1 MDGSGDGIIII
12 PTDLDAQPV
21 DTAAACGSLCAQLD
35 RTGDQIRTAAA
46 AAAQQISRGGLQSIA
61 DQVQQLAQRVQD
73 AAAAAEQ
80 GSEPPKTELDS
91 IEAEYRALLALL
103 DAEQKRLDEPAQDL
117 PRQLENL
124 PFPLDKATRAITSNP
139 AGKGSIDNASKQQ
152 RAQGIKLLTRL
163 SLNFVGEAA
172 KREID
177 RLTPFDR
184 RALLTIGGLYMNG
197 AHTVTLA
204 QIYAKMGGGRMNA
217 DQREK
222 LAQSIETLCCTR
234 VTADN
239 SEERAV
245 NPDAPKIKLNFAL
258 LEARIGLVEYR
269 GRTVDAVTVLALPQW
284 LQLAELR
291 GEITRIPFEAFTDG
305 LRLTDQSSALSDY
318 LLDRIAHMNNNP
330 QHAETHIR
338 IDTAAAK
345 CGAQLNNRSEKQ
357 KFARKLETKLKHYAA
372 IGHITSYKPYES
384 GFVVIPKPKRR
395 QRKG

>member
-1 MDGSGDGIIII
+1 MDSNGDGIIII

-21 DTAAACGSLCAQLD
+21 NPAEAARSLCAQLD
-35 RTGDQIRTAAA
+35 RTGDQISAAIKAAA
-46 AAAQQISRGGLQSIA
+46 GQISNPQRLAALSDQLDRLAQSIQAAA
-61 DQVQQLAQRVQD
+61 DQT
-73 AAAAAEQ
+73 
-80 GSEPPKTELDS
+80 SEEPARTELDTV
-91 IEAEYRALLALL
+91 EAEAAALLELL
-103 DAEQKRLDEPAQDL
+103 DAEKRLDEPAQDL

-124 PFPLDKATRAITSNP
+124 PFPLDKVTRAITSNP
-139 AGKGSIDNASKQQ
+139 AGRGSIDNASKAQ
-152 RAQGIKLLTRL
+152 RAQGIRLLTRL

-204 QIYAKMGGGRMNA
+204 QIYAKMGGGELKPE
-217 DQREK
+217 QREK

-384 GFVVIPKPKRR
+384 GFVVIPKPK

>member
-1 MDGSGDGIIII
+1 MDSNGDGIIII

-21 DTAAACGSLCAQLD
+21 NPAEAARSLCAQLD
-35 RTGDQIRTAAA
+35 RTGDQISAAIKAAA
-46 AAAQQISRGGLQSIA
+46 GQISNPQRLAALSDQLDRLAQSIQAAA
-61 DQVQQLAQRVQD
+61 DQT
-73 AAAAAEQ
+73 
-80 GSEPPKTELDS
+80 SEEPARTELDTV
-91 IEAEYRALLALL
+91 EAEAAALLELL
-103 DAEQKRLDEPAQDL
+103 NAEKRLDEPAQDL

-124 PFPLDKATRAITSNP
+124 PFPLDKVTRAITSNP
-139 AGKGSIDNASKQQ
+139 AGRGSIDNASKAQ
-152 RAQGIKLLTRL
+152 RAQGIRLLTRL

-384 GFVVIPKPKRR
+384 GFVVIPKPK

>member
-1 MDGSGDGIIII
+1 MDSNGDGLIII

-21 DTAAACGSLCAQLD
+21 NPAEAARSLCAQVQQ
-35 RTGDQIRTAAA
+35 TGDQISAEALQQVRQAAPERLA
-46 AAAQQISRGGLQSIA
+46 ALA
-61 DQVQQLAQRVQD
+61 DQLDQLAQR
-73 AAAAAEQ
+73 AAELAADHD
-80 GSEPPKTELDS
+80 EPPRTELDTL
-91 IEAEYRALLALL
+91 EAEAAALLELL
-103 DAEQKRLDEPAQDL
+103 NAEKRLDEPAQDL

-124 PFPLDKATRAITSNP
+124 PFPLDKVTRAITSNP
-139 AGKGSIDNASKQQ
+139 AGRGSIDNASKAQ
-152 RAQGIKLLTRL
+152 RAQGIRLLTRL

-239 SEERAV
+239 SEECAV

-305 LRLTDQSSALSDY
+305 LNLTDQSSALSDY

-372 IGHITSYKPYES
+372 IGHITSYRPYES

-395 QRKG
+395 KG

>member
-1 MDGSGDGIIII
+1 MDSNGDGIIII

-21 DTAAACGSLCAQLD
+21 NPAEAARSLCAQLD
-35 RTGDQIRTAAA
+35 RTGDQISAAIKAAA
-46 AAAQQISRGGLQSIA
+46 GQISNPQRLAALSDQLDRLAQSIQAAA
-61 DQVQQLAQRVQD
+61 DQT
-73 AAAAAEQ
+73 
-80 GSEPPKTELDS
+80 SEEPARTELDTV
-91 IEAEYRALLALL
+91 EAEAAALLELL
-103 DAEQKRLDEPAQDL
+103 DAEKRLDEPAQDL

-124 PFPLDKATRAITSNP
+124 PFPLDKVTRALTSNP
-139 AGKGSIDNASKQQ
+139 AGRGSIDNASKAQ
-152 RAQGIKLLTRL
+152 RAQGIRLLTRL

-204 QIYAKMGGGRMNA
+204 QIYAKMGGGELKPE
-217 DQREK
+217 QREK

-357 KFARKLETKLKHYAA
+357 KFARKLEKKLKHYAA

-384 GFVVIPKPKRR
+384 GFVVIPKPK

>member
-1 MDGSGDGIIII
+1 MDSNGDGIIII

-21 DTAAACGSLCAQLD
+21 NPAEAARSLCAQLD
-35 RTGDQIRTAAA
+35 RTGDQISAAIKAAA
-46 AAAQQISRGGLQSIA
+46 GQISNPQRLAALSDQLDRLAQSIQAAA
-61 DQVQQLAQRVQD
+61 DQT
-73 AAAAAEQ
+73 
-80 GSEPPKTELDS
+80 SEEPARTELDTV
-91 IEAEYRALLALL
+91 EAEAAALLELL
-103 DAEQKRLDEPAQDL
+103 DAEKRLDEPARDL

-124 PFPLDKATRAITSNP
+124 PFPLDKVTRAITSNP
-139 AGKGSIDNASKQQ
+139 AGRGSIDNASKAQ
-152 RAQGIKLLTRL
+152 RAQGIRLLTRL

-204 QIYAKMGGGRMNA
+204 QIYAKMGGGELKPE
-217 DQREK
+217 QREK

-384 GFVVIPKPKRR
+384 GFVVIPKPK

>member
-1 MDGSGDGIIII
+1 MDSNGDGIIII

-21 DTAAACGSLCAQLD
+21 NPAEAARSLCAQLD
-35 RTGDQIRTAAA
+35 RTGDQISAAIKAAA
-46 AAAQQISRGGLQSIA
+46 GQISNPQRLAALSDQLDRLAQSIQAAA
-61 DQVQQLAQRVQD
+61 DQT
-73 AAAAAEQ
+73 
-80 GSEPPKTELDS
+80 SEEPARTELDTV
-91 IEAEYRALLALL
+91 EAEAAALLELL
-103 DAEQKRLDEPAQDL
+103 DAEKRLDEPAQDL

-124 PFPLDKATRAITSNP
+124 PFPLDKVTRAITSNP
-139 AGKGSIDNASKQQ
+139 AGSGSIDNASKQQ

-163 SLNFVGEAA
+163 SLRFVDEAA
-172 KREID
+172 QRKINQ
-177 RLTPFDR
+177 LTPFDR
-184 RALLTIGGLYMNG
+184 RVLLTLGGLFLNG

-204 QIYAKMGGGRMNA
+204 QLYAKMGGGGEMNA
-217 DQREK
+217 TQRAK
-222 LAQSIETLCCTR
+222 LSDSIENLCCTR

-239 SEERAV
+239 SAELAV
-245 NPDAPKIKLNFAL
+245 NPDGPRICLKFSL
-258 LEARIGLVEYR
+258 LEARQGLAEYR
-269 GRTVDAVTVLALPQW
+269 GRKVDAVTVLAMPQW
-284 LQLAELR
+284 LQLAEMR
-291 GEITRIPFEAFTDG
+291 GQITRIPFEAFADG

-384 GFVVIPKPKRR
+384 GFVVIPKPK

>member
-1 MDGSGDGIIII
+1 MDSNGDGIIII

-21 DTAAACGSLCAQLD
+21 NPAEAARSLCAQLD
-35 RTGDQIRTAAA
+35 RTGDQISAAIKAAA
-46 AAAQQISRGGLQSIA
+46 GQISSPQRLAALSDQLDRLAQSIQAAA
-61 DQVQQLAQRVQD
+61 DQT
-73 AAAAAEQ
+73 
-80 GSEPPKTELDS
+80 SEEPARTELDTV
-91 IEAEYRALLALL
+91 EAEAAALLELL
-103 DAEQKRLDEPAQDL
+103 DAEKRLDEPAQDL

-124 PFPLDKATRAITSNP
+124 PFPLDKVTRAITSNP
-139 AGKGSIDNASKQQ
+139 AGRGSIDNASKAQ
-152 RAQGIKLLTRL
+152 RAQGIRLLTRL

-239 SEERAV
+239 SEECAV

-305 LRLTDQSSALSDY
+305 LNLTDQSSALSDY

-395 QRKG
+395 KG

>member
-21 DTAAACGSLCAQLD
+21 DAAAACGSLCAQLD

-46 AAAQQISRGGLQSIA
+46 AAAQQISRGGLQSLA

-152 RAQGIKLLTRL
+152 RAQGIKLITRL
-163 SLNFVGEAA
+163 SLEFVGEAA

-204 QIYAKMGGGRMNA
+204 QIYAKMGGGELKPE
-217 DQREK
+217 QREK
-222 LAQSIETLCCTR
+222 LARSIQTLCCTR

-239 SEERAV
+239 SAECEV

-258 LEARIGLVEYR
+258 LEARIGLVQYR
-269 GRTVDAVTVLALPQW
+269 GRDVDAVTVLALPQW
-284 LQLAELR
+284 LQLAEMR
-291 GEITRIPFEAFTDG
+291 GEITRIPFDAFTDG
-305 LRLTDQSSALSDY
+305 MRLTDQSSALSDY

-338 IDTAAAK
+338 IDTAAEK

-357 KFARKLETKLKHYAA
+357 KFARKLEKKLKHYAA
-372 IGHITSYKPYES
+372 IGHITGYKPYES
-384 GFVVIPKPKRR
+384 GFVVIPKPRR
-395 QRKG
+395 RKG

>member
-1 MDGSGDGIIII
+1 MDSNGDGIIII

-21 DTAAACGSLCAQLD
+21 NPAEAARSLCAQLD
-35 RTGDQIRTAAA
+35 RTGDQISAAIKAAA
-46 AAAQQISRGGLQSIA
+46 GQISNPQRLAALSDQLDRLAQSIQAAA
-61 DQVQQLAQRVQD
+61 DQT
-73 AAAAAEQ
+73 
-80 GSEPPKTELDS
+80 SEEPARTELDTV
-91 IEAEYRALLALL
+91 EAEAAALLELL
-103 DAEQKRLDEPAQDL
+103 DAEKRLDEPAQDL

-124 PFPLDKATRAITSNP
+124 PFPLDKVTRAITSNP
-139 AGKGSIDNASKQQ
+139 AGRGSIDNASKAQ
-152 RAQGIKLLTRL
+152 RAQGIRLLTRL

-204 QIYAKMGGGRMNA
+204 QIYAKMGGGELKPE
-217 DQREK
+217 QREK

-357 KFARKLETKLKHYAA
+357 KFARKLEKKLKHYAA

-384 GFVVIPKPKRR
+384 GFVVIPKPK